1 MLMLL
6 TCFFCLQGLQLLDY
20 NTAFDSLY
28 RVHGQ
33 VMLEGILTWSY
44 PVAQNEYVSIYED
57 YQAKQLSRK
66 LSVFREIKE
75 QDYLHEESVLLVGH
89 KFKHLCLEASR
100 SSYSCIWDFNG
111 CVKDGGK
118 KLLVSDL
125 AFSLVI
131 SQYSMWTCFPDILEF
146 GYRDMKGD
154 FSVHSPILVH
164 STGDLP
170 VTDLNLR

>member
-6 TCFFCLQGLQLLDY
+6 TFFFCLQGLQLLDY

-89 KFKHLCLEASR
+89 KFKHLCL
-100 SSYSCIWDFNG
+100 
-111 CVKDGGK
+111 
-118 KLLVSDL
+118 
-125 AFSLVI
+125 
-131 SQYSMWTCFPDILEF
+131 
-146 GYRDMKGD
+146 
-154 FSVHSPILVH
+154 
-164 STGDLP
+164 
-170 VTDLNLR
+170 

>member
-1 MLMLL
+1 M
-6 TCFFCLQGLQLLDY
+6 LDY

-33 VMLEGILTWSY
+33 VMLEGILT
-44 PVAQNEYVSIYED
+44 VAQNENVSIYED

-66 LSVFREIKE
+66 LLIYREIKE
-75 QDYLHEESVLLVGH
+75 QDYLHEESVLLVGY

-100 SSYSCIWDFNG
+100 SSYSCIRNFNG

-118 KLLVSDL
+118 KLLVSEL
-125 AFSLVI
+125 AFALVI

-146 GYRDMKGD
+146 GYRDIKGG
-154 FSVHSPILVH
+154 FSVHSPILVN

-170 VTDLNLR
+170 VPYLNLR